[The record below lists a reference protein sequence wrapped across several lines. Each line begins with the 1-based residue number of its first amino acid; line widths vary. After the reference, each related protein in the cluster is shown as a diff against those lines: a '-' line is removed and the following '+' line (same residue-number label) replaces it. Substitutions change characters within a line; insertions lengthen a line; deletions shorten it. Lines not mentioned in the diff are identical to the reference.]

1 MKLVARLFCLLLC
14 VSTIRAAFVISADGE
29 TTNLIPF
36 PYAEASQT
44 KNGVTF
50 TVNELD
56 GSIVLSGVSTSSV
69 SFAFTSLTFSLSVGS
84 YFFSLNSDKVL
95 SDSTIFG
102 FANEYQHG
110 NFVGSAAVDYGN
122 GASFSVLAS
131 DLSSNSTYSFG
142 IFIRGAGVNCDGYVF
157 HPVLNEESQNPY
169 TLQSFLQAL
178 SGIDFDFS
186 SVLWNIAKIGDAAQ
200 NIGSGGFV
208 EGFLDTLKV
217 IGLAITFPISLIADL
232 LSFVYSVSVFV
243 FSLLGFSP
251 A

>member
-1 MKLVARLFCLLLC
+1 MKLVARVLLLLLC

-36 PYAEASQT
+36 PYAEASTT

-50 TVNELD
+50 TVDELD
-56 GSIVLSGVSTSSV
+56 GSVTLSGISTSSM
-69 SFAFTSLTFSLSVGS
+69 SFSLTSPTFFLSVGT

-95 SDSTIFG
+95 SNSTIFG
-102 FANEYQHG
+102 VVNKYQHG
-110 NFVGSAAVDYGN
+110 DFVGDVAVDYGN
-122 GASFSVLAS
+122 GASFSVSSS
-131 DLSSNSTYSFG
+131 DSSSNVGYSIE
-142 IFIRGAGVNCDGYVF
+142 IFVRGANINCDGYVF
-157 HPVLNEESQNPY
+157 HPVLNEEAQNTY

-186 SVLWNIAKIGDAAQ
+186 SVLWTIAEIGNAAQ
-200 NIGSGGFV
+200 SIGSGGFI
-208 EGFLDTLKV
+208 EGLLGTLKT
-217 IGLAITFPISLIADL
+217 IGLAITFPVSLVADL

>member
-1 MKLVARLFCLLLC
+1 MKIVARLFCLLLC

-29 TTNLIPF
+29 TTNLISF

-56 GSIVLSGVSTSSV
+56 RSIVLSGVSTSSV
-69 SFAFTSLTFSLSVGS
+69 SFALTSSTFSLSVGS
-84 YFFSLNSDKVL
+84 YFFSLNSNKVL

-110 NFVGSAAVDYGN
+110 DFVGSLVEDCGN
-122 GASFSVLAS
+122 GASFSVLGS
-131 DLSSNSTYSFG
+131 DLSSNSGYSFG
-142 IFIRGAGVNCDGYVF
+142 IFVRGAGVNCDGYVF
-157 HPVLNEESQNPY
+157 HPVLNKESQNTY

-178 SGIDFDFS
+178 SNIDFDFS
-186 SVLWNIAKIGDAAQ
+186 SVLWTIAKIGDAAQ
-200 NIGSGGFV
+200 SIGSGGFV
-208 EGFLDTLKV
+208 EGFLGTLKT

-232 LSFVYSVSVFV
+232 LSFAYSVSAFV
-243 FSLLGFSP
+243 FSLLGFVP